1 MYIIYLSLYII
12 VLLYF
17 SFFRKKIDVNTLVF
31 LGISV
36 YYFPMFFNK
45 LPILSERGFLT
56 VNLTNINENFLFSLI
71 LFISIFLTSTLVYDL
86 KFNKTK
92 LVLNI
97 NLRIKNNQTILTI
110 VKYITTFLFLI
121 ILILINFNFS
131 LQKTEIQIISGIY
144 MTLYIYFFSLYI
156 LFNLHNIFI
165 LNQKF
170 DFLFLIIILATLI
183 IFKQRSVVI
192 LPMLGFLFY
201 YKFNKTLNKKDIKL
215 FIYMSILL
223 VFMLFSKII
232 GNYFFSNEIFTLE
245 QINTLF
251 IDAFEPFMINATVN
265 ELFNNNFNLDSGYLL
280 KTPLFLIPGLSSLSG
295 IESRYF
301 FDQYQ
306 QIIFPFVTFGM
317 AYNPIAESFSTLGY
331 PGIIIFSITVSLMT
345 WIVNI
350 LLINTVGY
358 IQLFIAFLSIYIF
371 FYLHRNSLFTEI
383 SYTRNFI
390 FIFLIIIIISYFFKN
405 KIIVQRKVKINKKAK
420 P

>member
-170 DFLFLIIILATLI
+170 DFLFLIMILATLI

-232 GNYFFSNEIFTLE
+232 GNYFFYNEIFTLE

-280 KTPLFLIPGLSSLSG
+280 KTPLFLIPGLSSLTG

-350 LLINTVGY
+350 LLINTVEY